1 MFDRIKEL
9 FSSDN
14 QDNDKIEPAQAA
26 AVLMFE
32 VVWADHD
39 IAESELIVMSNL
51 LQRIFGIS
59 AARVEEIHAV
69 TRANHD
75 ASVGVFPFTRAIN
88 EQLDQ
93 DEKFGVLKAMWS
105 IALADAQIDA
115 FEEHTIRR
123 IADLLYVPHQRFI
136 EAKLAARSEAAGAGS
151 TTRIRGPEAES

>member
-9 FSSDN
+9 FNSNEASEE
-14 QDNDKIEPAQAA
+14 QIEPAQAA

-39 IAESELIVMSNL
+39 IASAELEVMGQL
-51 LQRIFGIS
+51 LQKLFGIS
-59 AARVEEIHAV
+59 AVRVDELHAA

-88 EQLDQ
+88 GQLDQ
-93 DEKFGVLKAMWS
+93 EEKFEVLKAMWM
-105 IALADAQIDA
+105 IALADAQIDV

-136 EAKLAARSEAAGAGS
+136 EAKLAARRESVGS
-151 TTRIRGPEAES
+151 NTTTRVRKRDPDA